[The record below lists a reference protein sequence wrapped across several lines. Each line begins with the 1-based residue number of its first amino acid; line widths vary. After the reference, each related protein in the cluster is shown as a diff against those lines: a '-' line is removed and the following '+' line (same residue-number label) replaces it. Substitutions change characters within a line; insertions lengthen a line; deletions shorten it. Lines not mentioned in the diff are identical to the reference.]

1 MKFTLK
7 EPQFSTHRFKKLY
20 ITALSIVALLAII
33 GQGVVQFALYQ
44 QTGDALVINLAGRLR
59 MNSQRMCKASAALLI
74 PSDPL
79 GHPAH
84 VQEIRDALPKWTAI
98 HDGFLYGNDQLGLS
112 GHNSDA
118 VTRLLTSVEPNYQ
131 AMKNGF
137 THILAVYDQDQAIG
151 KTPTNNELTSDVDT
165 ILAQEPAYLTAVD
178 NTVTELQ
185 HESEDKVTRLKIIE
199 ITLLTL
205 TLTTLTLESFLVFRP
220 AVQKLN
226 KSYTSLIEAEEQLS
240 VYVTELERKNS
251 ELELAFSEAMAA
263 HRKVMPHARVIAFG
277 RYQVQGSHGG
287 YYNVACREFEGTLML
302 ECECPMYR
310 RNLICSHSLAAA
322 TLHSAL
328 LRQPRNGFMQRPSN
342 SSFNVNGGLGNIGSG
357 SLDGEMGD

>member
-1 MKFTLK
+1 MRFALK

-20 ITALSIVALLAII
+20 IMALSMIALLAII
-33 GQGVVQFALYQ
+33 GQAVVQYALYQ

-84 VQEIRDALPKWTAI
+84 IQEIRDALPKWTAI
-98 HDGFLYGNDQLGLS
+98 HDGFLYGNDQMGLS

-131 AMKNGF
+131 AMKGAF
-137 THILAVYDQDQAIG
+137 THILTVYDQDQSVE
-151 KTPTNNELTSDVDT
+151 KTPTNSELTPDVDT
-165 ILAQEPAYLTAVD
+165 ILAQEPAYLTGVD
-178 NTVTELQ
+178 NTVTQLQ
-185 HESEDKVTRLKIIE
+185 HESEEKVARLKIIE
-199 ITLLTL
+199 ITLLIL

-226 KSYTSLIEAEEQLS
+226 KSYTALVEAEEQLS
-240 VYVTELERKNS
+240 VYVSELERKNS

-277 RYQVQGSHGG
+277 RYQVQGSHGS
-287 YYNVACREFEGTLML
+287 YYNVASHEFEGTLML

-328 LRQPRNGFMQRPSN
+328 LRQPRNGFMKKAPN
-342 SSFNVNGGLGNIGSG
+342 SSFNISGNIGSG
-357 SLDGEMGD
+357 SLDGEMGGD